1 MGAWFVAGGAFLAQS
16 GLFLL
21 DATGALAPHP
31 MYRITERGL
40 EQDLI
45 DYYVGHNERM
55 HSIWWDVALRGLLGP
70 VGWLALM
77 WVLALVHLAGTGR
90 PRQEIGRLFIML
102 GASAAGGPSLAFR
115 VGHALA
121 HDPQELRS
129 AEPIQ

>member
-1 MGAWFVAGGAFLAQS
+1 MGRRPAR
-16 GLFLL
+16 
-21 DATGALAPHP
+21 P
-31 MYRITERGL
+31 
-40 EQDLI
+40 
-45 DYYVGHNERM
+45 VGT
-55 HSIWWDVALRGLLGP
+55 
-70 VGWLALM
+70 GWLARPHGG
-77 WVLALVHLAGTGR
+77 VLALVHLAGTGR

>member
-31 MYRITERGL
+31 TYRITERGL

-77 WVLALVHLAGTGR
+77 AGCWRWYT
-90 PRQEIGRLFIML
+90 
-102 GASAAGGPSLAFR
+102 
-115 VGHALA
+115 
-121 HDPQELRS
+121 
-129 AEPIQ
+129 